1 MNKRGI
7 FCFLLLLAFFSLEIG
22 FLSQAGQATDKLA
35 EANALAF
42 EAEKASFVRALMENS
57 VDAAIEEGLLQG
69 LLLNQEPEVI
79 KEAVNSRLAGLFAE
93 MEKSFNEEVKVA
105 FSPESLDEEYLNKN
119 SSVLVTRI
127 DKRAVRAEYSFTGG
141 AMRRNSAVA
150 EVSGSNLK
158 LFFRMPAGYTIG
170 KTVVG

>member
-1 MNKRGI
+1 MNKRGM
-7 FCFLLLLAFFSLEIG
+7 FCFLLLLAFFSLEIS
-22 FLSQAGQATDKLA
+22 FFNQASEASGKLA
-35 EANALAF
+35 EAKMLAF

-57 VDAAIEEGLLQG
+57 VDAAIEEGLGQG
-69 LLLNQEPEVI
+69 LLLNQEPETI
-79 KEAVNSRLAGLFAE
+79 KETVNSRLAGLFGE
-93 MEKSFNEEVKVA
+93 MEKAFNEEMKVA

-127 DKRAVRAEYSFTGG
+127 GKKTVRAEYSFTGG
-141 AMRRNSAVA
+141 AMKRNSAVA